1 MPVAQAMVERLNTE
15 FNSSGI
21 GNWSVDDFREGID
34 LVELARNRGIVCNS
48 FEEEVLASI
57 PKGQMEMLRALM
69 RHNLQRAT
77 PLAVQFVWSPGY
89 DFELSVWEAPGTAV
103 SAGGI
108 SVQIKTR
115 YPLDAHPSTIGR
127 SSGS

>member
-21 GNWSVDDFREGID
+21 GRWSEDDFREGTD
-34 LVELARNRGIVCNS
+34 LVALAKQREIVTNS
-48 FEEEVLASI
+48 FEEEVLSSI
-57 PKGQMEMLRALM
+57 PKGQMEMLRALL

-89 DFELSVWEAPGTAV
+89 DFELNVWEAPGTAV

-115 YPLDAHPSTIGR
+115 YPLDRHPSTIGQ
-127 SSGS
+127 SSAS